1 MSHPP
6 QPPYGS
12 PHNQPTQPGFAVPPP
27 PPNYGPP
34 QGYPPPPP
42 GGYPPPPQQPYGQQ
56 APPPHQQPHQQ
67 QQPYAQEQF
76 GGPVAPLPTG
86 HGGAGPVVWDAHSL
100 PAGDNVNPYAFSVDL
115 NGSYFLQKGKMVA
128 YYGDIT
134 FKGVGAGAVD
144 RMLGQHFNSPMHAA
158 DWVVAEGRGKLLL
171 ADRAF
176 DLNSYDLDEGN
187 LTVRSGN
194 LLAFDP
200 TLRLK
205 QSIIPGFLTLIGTG
219 RFVAASNGPVHFVE
233 PPIRVD
239 PQALVGWAD
248 CPAPCHHYDH
258 DYMHGLIGGLRR
270 LTGFGGA
277 SGEEHQF
284 EFIGAGQVLLQSS
297 EKLLA
302 ERSVGAVGAEA
313 GVPMGGVPSQPGTA
327 GHGGG
332 NPNIP
337 GLGNLGDLGRRFGL

>member
-1 MSHPP
+1 M
-6 QPPYGS
+6 
-12 PHNQPTQPGFAVPPP
+12 PTA
-27 PPNYGPP
+27 
-34 QGYPPPPP
+34 
-42 GGYPPPPQQPYGQQ
+42 
-56 APPPHQQPHQQ
+56 
-67 QQPYAQEQF
+67 
-76 GGPVAPLPTG
+76 
-86 HGGAGPVVWDAHSL
+86 HGGTGPVVYDAHTL
-100 PAGDNVNPYAFSVDL
+100 PVNDNVNPYAFAVEL

-134 FKGVGAGAVD
+134 FRGVGAGMVD
-144 RMLGQHFNSPMHAA
+144 RVLGQHFNSPLHAA
-158 DWVVAEGRGKLLL
+158 DWVVAQGRGRLLL

-176 DLNSYDLDEGN
+176 DLNSYDLDDGN

-233 PPIRVD
+233 PPVRVD

-258 DYMHGLIGGLRR
+258 DYLHGVVGGLRR
-270 LTGFGGA
+270 LTGIGGA

-284 EFIGAGQVLLQSS
+284 EFIGAGQVLVQSS
-297 EKLLA
+297 EKLMA
-302 ERSVGAVGAEA
+302 ERPVGRVDAEA
-313 GVPMGGVPSQPGTA
+313 GVPAGGVPPQPHGA
-327 GHGGG
+327 GQ
-332 NPNIP
+332 PNAP
-337 GLGNLGDLGRRFGL
+337 GLGNLGELGRRFGL

>member
-1 MSHPP
+1 MPS
-6 QPPYGS
+6 
-12 PHNQPTQPGFAVPPP
+12 A
-27 PPNYGPP
+27 
-34 QGYPPPPP
+34 
-42 GGYPPPPQQPYGQQ
+42 
-56 APPPHQQPHQQ
+56 
-67 QQPYAQEQF
+67 
-76 GGPVAPLPTG
+76 
-86 HGGAGPVVWDAHSL
+86 HGGSGPVVHDAYSL
-100 PAGDNVNPYAFSVDL
+100 PVNDNVNPYAFSVDL

-134 FKGVGAGAVD
+134 FKGVGAGMLD
-144 RMLGQHFNSPMHAA
+144 RAIGQHFNSPMHAA
-158 DWVVAEGRGKLLL
+158 DWVVAQGRGKLLL

-176 DLNSYDLDEGN
+176 DLNSYDLDDGN

-200 TLRLK
+200 SLRLK

-219 RFVAASNGPVHFVE
+219 KFVAASNGPVHFVE

-258 DYMHGLIGGLRR
+258 DYMHGLIGGIRR
-270 LTGFGGA
+270 LTGLGGA

-297 EKLLA
+297 EKLMA
-302 ERSVGAVGAEA
+302 ERSVGQVDAEA
-313 GVPMGGVPSQPGTA
+313 GVPVGGVPSQPA
-327 GHGGG
+327 ASGHGGG
-332 NPNIP
+332 NLNVP

>member
-1 MSHPP
+1 M
-6 QPPYGS
+6 
-12 PHNQPTQPGFAVPPP
+12 
-27 PPNYGPP
+27 
-34 QGYPPPPP
+34 
-42 GGYPPPPQQPYGQQ
+42 
-56 APPPHQQPHQQ
+56 
-67 QQPYAQEQF
+67 
-76 GGPVAPLPTG
+76 APLPTG
-86 HGGAGPVVWDAHSL
+86 HGGTGPVVWDAHSL
-100 PAGDNVNPYAFSVDL
+100 PAGDNVNPYAFSVEL

-144 RMLGQHFNSPMHAA
+144 RLLGQHFNSPMHAA
-158 DWVVAEGRGKLLL
+158 DWVVAEGRGKLVL

-176 DLNSYDLDEGN
+176 DLNSYDLEDGN

-270 LTGFGGA
+270 LTGIGGA

-297 EKLLA
+297 EKLMA
-302 ERSVGAVGAEA
+302 ERSVGQVGAEA
-313 GVPMGGVPSQPGTA
+313 GVPVGGVPTQPA
-327 GHGGG
+327 AHGGG
-332 NPNIP
+332 NPNLP